1 MPPRRPTEPSLSW
14 RWATHARESRSA
26 LLGSPARR
34 PVPDCLALTGRLP
47 LWRRCVTGACARA
60 RLCTAQAR
68 TSAGFAL
75 VAPPSAAVARPRPN
89 ATASAGSASRRRC
102 PVRLALTPRTSVR
115 VPPASS
121 AAMALHPTQ
130 RHHSVGCVV
139 PPQHLESGRTHLSP
153 RTASP
158 RPSHT
163 ARWLG
168 VGTVRTGP
176 DVSHYQGAV
185 NWPAIKSAGVGFAIA
200 KATEGTTY
208 VDTQFKANWQV
219 RCVRRLCV
227 RQEHAN
233 AMCHVTMG

>member
-14 RWATHARESRSA
+14 SWATHARESCSA
-26 LLGSPARR
+26 LLGSPS
-34 PVPDCLALTGRLP
+34 PCPCLALTGRLP

-60 RLCTAQAR
+60 RLCTVRAR